1 MEDVS
6 AKDLYNA
13 IKKFPDYFPKNC
25 PPTDA
30 VENEIQAYRIC
41 KSNPV
46 AHSDFLSYYEL
57 GKPIKSTD
65 KFYGASLFT
74 DANEAKAIAKMPNH
88 KNEFIAVGITK
99 AECGVVKHTPP
110 YSNPVSSHITW
121 WLYEGAKPENYFT
134 IMEENDGK

>member
-46 AHSDFLSYYEL
+46 AHSD
-57 GKPIKSTD
+57 
-65 KFYGASLFT
+65 KFYGVSLFT

-110 YSNPVSSHITW
+110 YSNPASSHITW